1 MSKKKITRD
10 LFASFGSGIDMY
22 FSFLRKMMRVYTFV
36 IIMMTPV
43 LYIYYNHG
51 GINNENASLSAKLSL
66 GNMGLA

>member
-51 GINNENASLSAKLSL
+51 GINNVNASISAKLSL
-66 GNMGLA
+66 GNMGFA